1 MFQGYDCADSS
12 RLDQEGRR
20 MKQAKILIAEDSGF
34 FRKAMAHETPV
45 IVLSG
50 DMVERDVTEA
60 KLGINYYFQKDQSPI
75 GKLVTVIR
83 TTVRVPA

>member
-1 MFQGYDCADSS
+1 
-12 RLDQEGRR
+12 
-20 MKQAKILIAEDSGF
+20 MKQAKILIVEDSGF

-60 KLGINYYFQKDQSPI
+60 KRLGINYYFQKDQSPI

>member
-1 MFQGYDCADSS
+1 
-12 RLDQEGRR
+12 
-20 MKQAKILIAEDSGF
+20 
-34 FRKAMAHETPV
+34 MAHETPV

-60 KLGINYYFQKDQSPI
+60 KRLGINYYFQKDQSPI